1 MPLRR
6 WRQHPAYSRIWAF
19 FGVLGPGL
27 IAANADNDASGI
39 YGYSLAGYRL
49 PSRLLWVLVLSTLLL
64 AWRRRS
70 APAWR
75 LVTGRAAD
83 LIRERY
89 GVKITLFAMLALLVA
104 NFATTV
110 SEFAGILAAV
120 QSSRGHGSGSLSSRA
135 SAIGIWLLVSRGSY
149 RRLERILLLA
159 SCVYLAY
166 IGSAFLAHPPWL
178 KVVKET
184 VLPDLKRVFP
194 LQAYLFMVINVV
206 GTTITPWGQFY
217 IQSSVRDKGIDAKE

>member
-6 WRQHPAYSRIWAF
+6 WRQNPAYSRIWAF

-39 YGYSLAGYRL
+39 YGYSRAGAQYQY
-49 PSRLLWVLVLSTLLL
+49 RLLWVLVLSTFALGV
-64 AWRRRS
+64 AQEICARMG
-70 APAWR
+70 A
-75 LVTGRAAD
+75 VTGKGLAD

-120 QSSRGHGSGSLSSRA
+120 QLYAGANARYFVLPLVAIVVWWLVTRGT
-135 SAIGIWLLVSRGSY
+135 Y
-149 RRLERILLLA
+149 RRLERILLAASVIYLLYIASALLA
-159 SCVYLAY
+159 RPNWGL
-166 IGSAFLAHPPWL
+166 
-178 KVVKET
+178 
-184 VLPDLKRVFP
+184 VL
-194 LQAYLFMVINVV
+194 
-206 GTTITPWGQFY
+206 
-217 IQSSVRDKGIDAKE
+217 